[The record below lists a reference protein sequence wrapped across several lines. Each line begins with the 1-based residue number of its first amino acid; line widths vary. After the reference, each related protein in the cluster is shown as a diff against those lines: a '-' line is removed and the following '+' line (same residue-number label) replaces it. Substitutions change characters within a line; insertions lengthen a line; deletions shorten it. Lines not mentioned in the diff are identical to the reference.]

1 MNRSERGR
9 LGGIATH
16 GTSLAQH
23 RQDIDECRSYL
34 AAHPGAT
41 TFDVALEL
49 HYSDAAA
56 RRIMLTSTGDR

>member
-1 MNRSERGR
+1 MMSPAERGR
-9 LGGIATH
+9 LGG
-16 GTSLAQH
+16 LARHHTTRTQYS
-23 RQDIDECRSYL
+23 QDVAECRSYL

-56 RRIMLTSTGDR
+56 RRIMLAASQ